1 MELLKVDDLEEALS
15 KLTREAEKITIET
28 EECDI
33 LHSFGRTL
41 AEDIVSEE
49 NIPGFARSVMDGYAV
64 RSQDVQGAGESIP
77 GFLEIVGEVQMG
89 NSADMEISAGQCVYV
104 PTGAMLPKGS
114 DLSLIHI

>member
-49 NIPGFARSVMDGYAV
+49 NIPGFARSDNGMDMLYALKMCKA
-64 RSQDVQGAGESIP
+64 QGKAYP
-77 GFLEIVGEVQMG
+77 GFLKSLGKFRWETVQ
-89 NSADMEISAGQCVYV
+89 IW
-104 PTGAMLPKGS
+104 K
-114 DLSLIHI
+114 